1 MPQGKIGAMA
11 APLPASAGRMGQ
23 GSISLS
29 WLLLLPALAFLAVF
43 FLVPLGQVLF
53 FSVMDPTF
61 TLEHYVAFF
70 TDPFYWR
77 VLYSTFQTAAIVT
90 AFALLMGYPLAYMIV
105 RLGGS
110 FATIMLLIVAMS
122 FWTSFLVR
130 TFAWMVILGNNG
142 PLRALLELAGW
153 SPAPQ
158 LLFTRFSSTLAM
170 VHLLIPF
177 MVLALYSVMKKIDQ
191 NYVRAARSLGAT
203 PFEAFRRVF
212 LPLSA
217 PGIVNGCT
225 LVFIM
230 CLGFYVTPVLL
241 GSPREQMIAGLIG
254 TQIEEF
260 LEFGEASATSVVLL
274 LVTMAIF
281 AIYNRF
287 VGLDKLWG

>member
-1 MPQGKIGAMA
+1 MA
-11 APLPASAGRMGQ
+11 SVPGTGMMMQSQAGR
-23 GSISLS
+23 SAA
-29 WLLLLPALAFLAVF
+29 WLLLLPVVAFLAIF
-43 FLVPLGQVLF
+43 FLVPVAQVLW
-53 FSVMDPTF
+53 FSVMDPKF
-61 TLEHYVAFF
+61 TVHHYVAFF
-70 TDPFYWR
+70 TDAFYWR
-77 VLYSTFQTAAIVT
+77 VLFGTFQTAAMVT
-90 AFALLMGYPLAYMIV
+90 AFCLLLSYPLSYAIV
-105 RLGGS
+105 RLGGA
-110 FATIMLLIVAMS
+110 FATAMLLIVAMS

-142 PLRALLELAGW
+142 PLRAILSAFGW
-153 SPAPQ
+153 SPAPE

-177 MVLALYSVMKKIDQ
+177 MVLALYSVMKKID
-191 NYVRAARSLGAT
+191 NNFVRAAISLGAT
-203 PFEAFRRVF
+203 PFEAFRKVF

-260 LEFGEASATSVVLL
+260 LEFGEASATAVILL
-274 LVTMAIF
+274 CVTLTIY

>member
-1 MPQGKIGAMA
+1 MTAIQNEKA
-11 APLPASAGRMGQ
+11 L
-23 GSISLS
+23 L
-29 WLLLLPALAFLAVF
+29 WLLLLPVVGFLAVF
-43 FLVPLGQVLF
+43 FLIPLGQVLY
-53 FSVMDPTF
+53 FSVMDPGF
-61 TLEHYVAFF
+61 TLKHYAAFM
-70 TDPFYWR
+70 TDAFYWK
-77 VLYSTFQTAAIVT
+77 VLFGTFQTAALVT
-90 AFALLMGYPLAYMIV
+90 ALSLLMAYPLAYMV
-105 RLGGS
+105 VKLGGA
-110 FATIMLLIVAMS
+110 FATTILLIVTMS

-142 PLRALLELAGW
+142 PFRAAMEMLGVV
-153 SPAPQ
+153 PAPQ

-177 MVLALYSVMKKIDQ
+177 MVLALYSVMKKIDP
-191 NYVRAARSLGAT
+191 NLTRAARSLGAS
-203 PFEAFRRVF
+203 PFDAFRRIF

-254 TQIEEF
+254 QQIEEF
-260 LEFGEASATSVVLL
+260 LEFGEASATSVILL
-274 LVTMAIF
+274 AVTLTVF
-281 AIYNRF
+281 ALYNRF

>member
-1 MPQGKIGAMA
+1 MTALQNEKT
-11 APLPASAGRMGQ
+11 L
-23 GSISLS
+23 L
-29 WLLLLPALAFLAVF
+29 WLLLLPVVGFLAVF
-43 FLVPLGQVLF
+43 FLVPLCQVLY
-53 FSVMDPTF
+53 FSVMDPGF
-61 TLEHYVAFF
+61 TLKHYTAFI
-70 TDPFYWR
+70 TDAFYWK
-77 VLYSTFQTAAIVT
+77 VLFGTFQTAALVT
-90 AFALLMGYPLAYMIV
+90 ALALLMAYPLAYMVV
-105 RLGGS
+105 RLGGA
-110 FATIMLLIVAMS
+110 FATTILLIVTMS

-142 PLRALLELAGW
+142 PFRAMMEMLGVV
-153 SPAPQ
+153 PAPQ

-177 MVLALYSVMKKIDQ
+177 MVLALYSVMKKIDP
-191 NYVRAARSLGAT
+191 NLARAARSLGAS
-203 PFEAFRRVF
+203 PFDAFRRVF

-254 TQIEEF
+254 QQIEEF
-260 LEFGEASATSVVLL
+260 LEFGEASATSVILL
-274 LVTMAIF
+274 AVTLTVF
-281 AIYNRF
+281 ALYNRF

>member
-1 MPQGKIGAMA
+1 MTTLRNERA
-11 APLPASAGRMGQ
+11 L
-23 GSISLS
+23 L
-29 WLLLLPALAFLAVF
+29 WLLLLPVVGFLAVF
-43 FLVPLGQVLF
+43 FLVPLSQVLY
-53 FSVMDPTF
+53 FSVMDPGF
-61 TLEHYVAFF
+61 TLKHYTAFI
-70 TDPFYWR
+70 TDGFYWK
-77 VLYSTFQTAAIVT
+77 VLFGTFQTAAFVT
-90 AFALLMGYPLAYMIV
+90 VLALLMAYPLAYMVV
-105 RLGGS
+105 RLGGA
-110 FATIMLLIVAMS
+110 FATTILLIVTMS

-142 PLRALLELAGW
+142 PLRAAMEMLGIV
-153 SPAPQ
+153 PAPQ

-177 MVLALYSVMKKIDQ
+177 MVLALYSVMKKIDP
-191 NYVRAARSLGAT
+191 NLTRAARSLGAS
-203 PFEAFRRVF
+203 PFDAFRRIF

-254 TQIEEF
+254 QQIEEF
-260 LEFGEASATSVVLL
+260 LEFGEASATSVILL
-274 LVTMAIF
+274 AVTLTVF
-281 AIYNRF
+281 ALYNRF

>member
-1 MPQGKIGAMA
+1 MLQGNI
-11 APLPASAGRMGQ
+11 SAGSVPGLVPAGRTFRGT
-23 GSISLS
+23 GSLV
-29 WLLLLPALAFLAVF
+29 WLLLLPALVFLALF
-43 FLVPLGQVLF
+43 FLIPLGQVVY
-53 FSVMDPTF
+53 FSVMDPGF
-61 TLEHYVAFF
+61 TLEHYETLL
-70 TDPFYWR
+70 TDTFYWR

-90 AFALLMGYPLAYMIV
+90 IFALLMAYPLAYMIV

-142 PLRALLELAGW
+142 PLRAVLEAFGW
-153 SPAPQ
+153 TPAPQ

-191 NYVRAARSLGAT
+191 NYMRAARSLGAT
-203 PFEAFRRVF
+203 PFEAFRHVF

-241 GSPREQMIAGLIG
+241 GSPREQMMAGLIG

-260 LEFGEASATSVVLL
+260 LEFGEASATSVILL

>member
-1 MPQGKIGAMA
+1 MPIGKVSAMVPPVGPA
-11 APLPASAGRMGQ
+11 AIKS
-23 GSISLS
+23 GSSDAKA

-43 FLVPLGQVLF
+43 FLVPLGQVVF
-53 FSVMDPTF
+53 FSVMDPGF
-61 TLEHYVAFF
+61 TLKHYVSFLS
-70 TDPFYWR
+70 DSFYWR
-77 VLYSTFQTAAIVT
+77 VLWGTFQTAGIVT
-90 AFALLMGYPLAYMIV
+90 IFALLMSYPLAYMVV
-105 RLGGS
+105 RIGGH
-110 FATIMLLIVAMS
+110 FATVMLLIIAMS

-142 PLRALLELAGW
+142 PLRAILEAVGW

-177 MVLALYSVMKKIDQ
+177 MVLALYSVMKKIDM
-191 NYVRAARSLGAT
+191 NFVRAARSLGAT
-203 PFEAFRRVF
+203 PFQAFHRVF

-260 LEFGEASATSVVLL
+260 LEFGEASATSVILL
-274 LVTMAIF
+274 LVTLAIF

>member
-1 MPQGKIGAMA
+1 MVQ
-11 APLPASAGRMGQ
+11 SAGIVRQQAGRRTT
-23 GSISLS
+23 
-29 WLLLLPALAFLAVF
+29 WLLLLPVLVFLAVF
-43 FLVPLGQVLF
+43 FLVPLGQVLY

-61 TLEHYVAFF
+61 TLHHYLAFF
-70 TDPFYWR
+70 TDDFYWR
-77 VLYSTFQTAAIVT
+77 VLFGTFRTAAIVT
-90 AFALLMGYPLAYMIV
+90 AFSLLLSYPLSYAIV

-110 FATIMLLIVAMS
+110 FATAMLLIVAMS

-142 PLRALLELAGW
+142 PLRAILNAFGW
-153 SPAPQ
+153 TPPPE

-177 MVLALYSVMKKIDQ
+177 MVLALYSVMKKIDH
-191 NYVRAARSLGAT
+191 NLVRAAISLGAT

-260 LEFGEASATSVVLL
+260 LEFGEASATAVILL
-274 LVTMAIF
+274 CVTMTVF

>member
-1 MPQGKIGAMA
+1 MTALQNERT
-11 APLPASAGRMGQ
+11 L
-23 GSISLS
+23 L
-29 WLLLLPALAFLAVF
+29 WLLLLPVVGFLAVF
-43 FLVPLGQVLF
+43 FLVPLGQVLY
-53 FSVMDPTF
+53 FSVMDPGF
-61 TLEHYVAFF
+61 TLKHYAAFI
-70 TDPFYWR
+70 TDAFYWK
-77 VLYSTFQTAAIVT
+77 VLFGTFQTAALVT
-90 AFALLMGYPLAYMIV
+90 ALSLLMAYPLAYMVV
-105 RLGGS
+105 RLGGA
-110 FATIMLLIVAMS
+110 FATTILLIVTMS

-142 PLRALLELAGW
+142 PFRAAMEMLGVV
-153 SPAPQ
+153 PAPQ

-177 MVLALYSVMKKIDQ
+177 MVLALYSVMKKIDP
-191 NYVRAARSLGAT
+191 NLARAARSLGAS
-203 PFEAFRRVF
+203 PFDAFRRVF

-254 TQIEEF
+254 QQIEEF
-260 LEFGEASATSVVLL
+260 LEFGEASATSVILL
-274 LVTMAIF
+274 AVTLSVF
-281 AIYNRF
+281 ALYNRF

>member
-1 MPQGKIGAMA
+1 MPIGKVSAMVPPVAA
-11 APLPASAGRMGQ
+11 APVRSG
-23 GSISLS
+23 GSNATS

-43 FLVPLGQVLF
+43 FLVPLGQVLY
-53 FSVMDPTF
+53 FSVMDPGF
-61 TLEHYVAFF
+61 TLRHYTAFL
-70 TDPFYWR
+70 TDAFYWR
-77 VLYSTFQTAAIVT
+77 VLYSTFQTAGIVT
-90 AFALLMGYPLAYMIV
+90 AFALLMSYPLAYMIV
-105 RLGGS
+105 RIGGT
-110 FATIMLLIVAMS
+110 FATVMLLIVAMS

-142 PLRALLELAGW
+142 PLRAIMEAVGW

-177 MVLALYSVMKKIDQ
+177 MVLALYSVMKKIDM
-191 NYVRAARSLGAT
+191 NFLRAARSLGAT

-241 GSPREQMIAGLIG
+241 GIPREQMIAGLIG

-260 LEFGEASATSVVLL
+260 LEFGEASATSVILL
-274 LVTMAIF
+274 LVTMTIF